1 MEAKRSAR
9 RFLTRIKGF
18 INGSIFKCQIHINMQ
33 STTET
38 LAIAKRPTKSPA
50 SSLGQP
56 KKLLA
61 NFFSFKFN
69 TASGDDRVHK
79 YVLQV
84 TPEVPNDS
92 VIMRKLVRRSKYE
105 LREKLQILVVFRDC
119 LYSMVNMPDLPEINI
134 EFDGT
139 TYKVKV

>member
-1 MEAKRSAR
+1 
-9 RFLTRIKGF
+9 
-18 INGSIFKCQIHINMQ
+18 MQ
-33 STTET
+33 SATAASTT
-38 LAIAKRPTKSPA
+38 LSIAKRPTKSPA
-50 SSLGQP
+50 SALGQP

-92 VIMRKLVRRSKYE
+92 VIMRKLVRRAKYE
-105 LREKLQILVVFRDC
+105 LKEKLTILVV
-119 LYSMVNMPDLPEINI
+119 Y
-134 EFDGT
+134 
-139 TYKVKV
+139 